1 RIRDVIAAVLRL
13 AVRQPKSFPLRYRER
28 PFFPRDLFFP
38 EEIYD
43 ALRQAGFDEPATVSA
58 YGAIALFVNGALMRG
73 SPATSGT
80 SSRWDDAPP
89 FDEAAFPRITEL
101 LPHAHSLAWRTLFD
115 RGLDLLL
122 A

>member
-1 RIRDVIAAVLRL
+1 V
-13 AVRQPKSFPLRYRER
+13 SR
-28 PFFPRDLFFP
+28 PSR
-38 EEIYD
+38 
-43 ALRQAGFDEPATVSA
+43 RFDEEVTVRA

-89 FDEAAFPRITEL
+89 FEEADFPRIAEL

-122 A
+122 EGLAAELATAERARA